1 MNHILNHHGIP
12 RNMFNNRDFIVEHI
26 QRSIDRL
33 ERQIE
38 YVDEYDDYDTYTRLR
53 RQIEQYEYDIDIVN
67 EFFDD
72 QDRTVIGDADE
83 DRGLSSDDS
92 SFEDEVMLRSPSS
105 ASILLLNRLR

>member
-12 RNMFNNRDFIVEHI
+12 RRMHGDRDLIVDHI

-53 RQIEQYEYDIDIVN
+53 RQIEQYENDIDIVN
-67 EFFDD
+67 DFFDNE
-72 QDRTVIGDADE
+72 DRTIEGDAYE
-83 DRGLSSDDS
+83 DRGLSSDDD